1 MSYARISASLPLFQ
15 EAELPHRKYRWLA
28 AVLGLLTLCLAP
40 RLTAEPLP
48 LAQQLETYA
57 RDRLT
62 HYLAS
67 LNWEQAPPQV
77 AVWLPQGATHLPVCQ
92 QTVSITPASQTGRP
106 WGRQLYRLSCPQP
119 AWELSGRVDIS
130 LQLPVL
136 VARHD
141 LPKNHLLQPEDLQ
154 PKTLEV
160 SRLIRDFTTNPADLL
175 GRKTVRRIRVGQL
188 LEASQLQAALL
199 VHKGDLVLIR
209 AGSDGFA
216 ATMKGE
222 ALEEGGKGDGIKVR
236 NSSSGRII
244 QGWIVESGVVETRF

>member
-1 MSYARISASLPLFQ
+1 MSYTATRAELPLFQ
-15 EAELPHRKYRWLA
+15 EAALPHRKCRRRWG
-28 AVLGLLTLCLAP
+28 VLGLLTLALAP
-40 RLTAEPLP
+40 QLPAEPLP

-57 RDRLT
+57 RDRLSR
-62 HYLAS
+62 YLES
-67 LNWEQAPPQV
+67 LNWEQAEPQI
-77 AVWLPQGATHLPVCQ
+77 AVWLPEGANHLPACQ
-92 QTVSITPASQTGRP
+92 QAVAIAPASQTGRP

-119 AWELSGRVDIS
+119 VWELSGRVDLS

-141 LPKNHLLQPEDLQ
+141 LPKNHLLQDADLQ

-188 LEASQLQAALL
+188 LEPSQLQAALL

-216 ATMKGE
+216 ATMQGE

-236 NSSSGRII
+236 NSSSGRVI
-244 QGWIVESGVVETRF
+244 QGWVVEKGVVETRF

>member
-1 MSYARISASLPLFQ
+1 MSYKEPSASLPLFQ
-15 EAELPHRKYRWLA
+15 EAALPHRKCRWRLG
-28 AVLGLLTLCLAP
+28 VLGLLALGLAP
-40 RLTAEPLP
+40 TLQAEPQP
-48 LAQQLETYA
+48 LAQQLEAYA

-62 HYLAS
+62 HYLES
-67 LNWEQAPPQV
+67 LKWEQAEPEV
-77 AVWLPQGATHLPVCQ
+77 AVWLPQGAAHLPACQ
-92 QTVSITPASQTGRP
+92 QAVHITPASQTGRP

-119 AWELSGRVDIS
+119 AWELSGRVDLS

-141 LPKNHLLQPEDLQ
+141 LPKNHLLQPADLQ

-175 GRKTVRRIRVGQL
+175 GRKTVRRIRIGQL
-188 LEASQLQAALL
+188 LEPSQLQAALL

-216 ATMKGE
+216 ATMQGE
-222 ALEEGGKGDGIKVR
+222 ALEEGSKGDGIKVR

-244 QGWIVESGVVETRF
+244 QGWIVETGVVETRF

>member
-1 MSYARISASLPLFQ
+1 MSYKEPSASLPLFQ
-15 EAELPHRKYRWLA
+15 EAALPHRKYRWRSG
-28 AVLGLLTLCLAP
+28 VLGLLALCLAP
-40 RLTAEPLP
+40 QLPAAPLP
-48 LAQQLETYA
+48 LAQELETYA

-62 HYLAS
+62 LYLES
-67 LNWEQAPPQV
+67 LKWEQVEPKV
-77 AVWLPQGATHLPVCQ
+77 AVWLPQGANHLPTCQ
-92 QTVSITPASQTGRP
+92 QAVAIEPASQTGRP

-119 AWELSGRVDIS
+119 AWELSGRVDLS

-141 LPKNHLLQPEDLQ
+141 LPKNHLLQLEDLQ
-154 PKTLEV
+154 PKAMEV

-175 GRKTVRRIRVGQL
+175 GRKTVRRVRVGQL

-216 ATMKGE
+216 ATMQGE

-236 NSSSGRII
+236 NSSSGRIV
-244 QGWIVESGVVETRF
+244 QGWIVEKGVVETRF